1 MPMLNEL
8 LALYPEAK
16 QAINTKHGNPY
27 IFVTTNTYA
36 WCVTHDGFVMG
47 FDLFNDH
54 HFPLTQFDDIAGIT
68 GYISTIVKGV

>member
-27 IFVTTNTYA
+27 IYVTTDTYN
-36 WCVTHDGFVMG
+36 WCVTHDNYVMG
-47 FDLFNDH
+47 FDLINNH
-54 HFPLTQFDDIAGIT
+54 HFPLTQCDDIASIT